1 MKKNEWTSINTR
13 LPSDV
18 AGELTEL
25 CEITEKSAASLVTS
39 AVEYY
44 ICEVKGREPKNSM
57 QVDRFAWELF
67 KKKGTQK

>member
-44 ICEVKGREPKNSM
+44 ISERA
-57 QVDRFAWELF
+57 RT
-67 KKKGTQK
+67 KKFHAG